1 MESERKFVENP
12 QEAKEKIALREFIL
26 YNKGIKNEEGMRLNF
41 EQAVR
46 QYQAAGTDEALQA
59 AASALRAELKTSEK
73 LQMLAGRLFFLRNG
87 YDLITKG
94 QKYNCRPCIAGG
106 VKRLGIPQV
115 AFSDGPRGVVMGNS
129 TCFPVSMARGAS
141 FDDALEYEIGLAIAD
156 EVAAQGGNYYAGI
169 CINLLR
175 NPRWGRA
182 QETYGEDPYLLSRMG
197 VALTKAVQEKGVIAC
212 PKHFAFNSI
221 ENVRFDVNV
230 EADEVTAQEVY
241 YPHFKA
247 CIDAG
252 AMSIMGAYNLFR
264 GDHCCESSYLLKDVL
279 RKQWDFQGFT
289 ISDFLMGV
297 RHADKALKA
306 GMDIEMPQ
314 RMHYYA
320 LPLLLKTG
328 KIKLADVDASVE
340 SILRALI
347 KITPRLQRPSR
358 AVVASKAHAA
368 LARRAAEEGTVLL
381 KNSGLLPLTDA
392 KKVAVIGRYANKI
405 NVGDHG
411 SSSVAA
417 PYTITPYQGLCEV
430 FGRGNVVLCEGTDF
444 FARQAEI
451 AACDAVILCVG
462 SDYKQEGENLANF
475 SKSDATTE
483 KAMGGDRYSLRI
495 PAAETQ
501 LIHSACCA
509 FKNVIVNIIGG
520 SAYVIEDWKNEP
532 AAILHSF
539 YSGMEGGRALA
550 ALLTGRVNPSGHLP
564 FTIAKSEAD
573 YPDFLFPGDATRTI
587 RYGYYHGYTL
597 LDREKKTAA
606 YPFGFGLSYTTFA
619 YDAPQAADAG
629 EEIAISLTVRNTGAR
644 DGKTVVQVY
653 AGAAGDHPVKL
664 LKGFQK
670 VFVPAG
676 GAVQVTV
683 PVRKADLRFYDVA
696 SGAWYLA
703 DEYTFYVGQ
712 DAEDAMLHEVKL

>member
-1 MESERKFVENP
+1 M
-12 QEAKEKIALREFIL
+12 
-26 YNKGIKNEEGMRLNF
+26 NF

-46 QYQAAGTDEALQA
+46 QYQAAPTDASLRA
-59 AASALRAELKTSEK
+59 AAAALRAELKTAEK
-73 LQMLAGRLFFLRNG
+73 LHLLAGQAFFLRNG

-141 FDDALEYEIGLAIAD
+141 FDDALEYEIGSAIAD
-156 EVAAQGGNYYAGI
+156 EVAAQGGNYFAGI

-197 VALTKAVQEKGVIAC
+197 AALTRAVQEKGVIAC

-221 ENVRFDVNV
+221 ENIRFDVNV
-230 EADEVTAQEVY
+230 EADEVTAHEVY
-241 YPHFKA
+241 FPQFKA
-247 CIDAG
+247 CVDAG

-264 GDHCCESSYLLKDVL
+264 GDHCCESRYLLKDVL
-279 RKQWDFQGFT
+279 REQWGFQGFT

-297 RHADKALKA
+297 RHASKALKA

-314 RMHYYA
+314 RMRYYA
-320 LPLLLKTG
+320 LPLALKTG
-328 KIKLADVDASVE
+328 KITMDEIDASVE
-340 SILRALI
+340 SILRGLI
-347 KITPRLQRPSR
+347 KITPRLRRPPKS
-358 AVVASKAHAA
+358 VVACKKHTA
-368 LARRAAEEGTVLL
+368 LALRAAAEGTVLL
-381 KNSGLLPLTDA
+381 KNNGLLPLTGA
-392 KKVAVIGRYANKI
+392 KKVAVIGRYADKI

-411 SSSVAA
+411 SSSVSA
-417 PYTITPYQGLCEV
+417 PYTVTPYQGLCDA
-430 FGRGNVVLCEGTDF
+430 FGSANIVLCAGTDF
-444 FARQAEI
+444 TARKAAI

-475 SKSDATTE
+475 SKSDATTQ
-483 KAMGGDRYSLRI
+483 KAVGGDRYSLRI
-495 PAAETQ
+495 PPEETA

-520 SAYVIEDWKNEP
+520 SAYVIEEWKDEP

-539 YSGMEGGRALA
+539 YGGMEGGHALA
-550 ALLTGRVNPSGHLP
+550 ALLTGAQNPCGHLP
-564 FTIAKSEAD
+564 FTMAKSEDD
-573 YPDFLFPGDATRTI
+573 YPPFLFPGDPTRTI
-587 RYGYYHGYTL
+587 QYGYYHGYTL
-597 LDREKKTAA
+597 LDKEQKTAA
-606 YPFGFGLSYTTFA
+606 YPFGFGLSYTTFDYGPPRA
-619 YDAPQAADAG
+619 EDAG
-629 EEIAISLTVRNTGAR
+629 EEIRISLTVNNTGDR

-670 VFVPAG
+670 VPVPAG
-676 GAVQVTV
+676 KAVEVTV
-683 PVRKADLRFYDVA
+683 PVRKDDLKFYDPA
-696 SGAWYLA
+696 SKDWYLA
-703 DEYTFYVGQ
+703 EDYTFFVGQ
-712 DAEDAMLHEVKL
+712 DAADAMLHEVKV